1 MGKKSKEKIEILIFE
16 LKKENEKK
24 QKDILISVKS
34 ELKNEK
40 NEKINKIEKIK
51 KMKKEKKDLEENFEK
66 QREEK
71 NRIEKDYIIQ
81 KRENNFLEKIH
92 LNKNLDKEESINKI
106 YTNFRTKLIEI

>member
-1 MGKKSKEKIEILIFE
+1 MGENNSFVNEIKIIKEVSNFHKKSKEKIEILIFE

-24 QKDILISVKS
+24 QKEIEKMKKRIRKEKDILISVKS

-71 NRIEKDYIIQ
+71 NR
-81 KRENNFLEKIH
+81 
-92 LNKNLDKEESINKI
+92 
-106 YTNFRTKLIEI
+106 